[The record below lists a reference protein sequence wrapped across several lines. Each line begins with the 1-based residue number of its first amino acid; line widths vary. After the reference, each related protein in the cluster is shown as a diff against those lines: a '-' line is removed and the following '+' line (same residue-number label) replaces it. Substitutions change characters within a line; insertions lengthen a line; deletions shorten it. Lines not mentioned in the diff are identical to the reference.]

1 MSDLSAGIGRSN
13 MDSDGTIPR
22 PRMVEAAT
30 VDIGNDSPEKR
41 SESIR
46 VAIDRFAKMVQDYAA
61 YGRRRSHGFT
71 GAQSEFMALRDQLR
85 EHGLVATGDQGID
98 TAVHT
103 LTVENNKSPD
113 AMGIEILSR
122 VNRLIAEIERGS
134 HIAQVGIGEV
144 SVNKVVAPPYIK
156 PDRGFPSG
164 LNM

>member
-1 MSDLSAGIGRSN
+1 MSDLSAGIGRLN

-61 YGRRRSHGFT
+61 YGSTT
-71 GAQSEFMALRDQLR
+71 GLTGSRVQSEFMTLRDQLR

-113 AMGIEILSR
+113 AMGIILEW